1 MESLTYTLMHKEVPV
16 LDFSLDD
23 YGNIAKVLECH
34 NPQHTP
40 IGITTKDH
48 QVIKTALNSWMKGQ
62 SIPASRQ
69 NIQEALRQLHMD
81 STEEL
86 IHKCFGL
93 SLSDQYWYRPS
104 DLNIRWK
111 KINFFEN
118 DFSETVGD
126 ILVGQYHPQ
135 NNESLDLVSP
145 DNTSDGWLL
154 KRWKILNGKRILL
167 KGGSG
172 TEQQQPFNEE
182 FASKMASLMGVPAVP
197 YVAFIQGDRAFS
209 ACENFLDTQTELIAA
224 KYVMEETKPRGS
236 TSNYQHYLDCCTLH
250 GLDVRRSVDQMIVLD
265 YLILNEDRHY
275 NNFGIVRNADS
286 LNWVSAAPIYD
297 SGTSLLVNTPTS
309 ELLRSHEKAPS
320 RTFRAT
326 HQEQIK
332 LMESFDWMNTSCLKS
347 AAEVAAE
354 VFQRNPFLP
363 TERYD
368 KLCRLVDQQQ
378 EALQKIALEKDHLYS
393 FDLTKTDSP
402 KKKSKDLER

>member
-1 MESLTYTLMHKEVPV
+1 
-16 LDFSLDD
+16 
-23 YGNIAKVLECH
+23 
-34 NPQHTP
+34 
-40 IGITTKDH
+40 
-48 QVIKTALNSWMKGQ
+48 
-62 SIPASRQ
+62 
-69 NIQEALRQLHMD
+69 
-81 STEEL
+81 
-86 IHKCFGL
+86 
-93 SLSDQYWYRPS
+93 
-104 DLNIRWK
+104 
-111 KINFFEN
+111 
-118 DFSETVGD
+118 
-126 ILVGQYHPQ
+126 
-135 NNESLDLVSP
+135 
-145 DNTSDGWLL
+145 
-154 KRWKILNGKRILL
+154 
-167 KGGSG
+167 
-172 TEQQQPFNEE
+172 
-182 FASKMASLMGVPAVP
+182 
-197 YVAFIQGDRAFS
+197 
-209 ACENFLDTQTELIAA
+209 
-224 KYVMEETKPRGS
+224 MEETKQRGS

-332 LMESFDWMNTSCLKS
+332 LVESFDWMNTSCLKS

-368 KLCRLVDQQQ
+368 KLCSLVDQRQ